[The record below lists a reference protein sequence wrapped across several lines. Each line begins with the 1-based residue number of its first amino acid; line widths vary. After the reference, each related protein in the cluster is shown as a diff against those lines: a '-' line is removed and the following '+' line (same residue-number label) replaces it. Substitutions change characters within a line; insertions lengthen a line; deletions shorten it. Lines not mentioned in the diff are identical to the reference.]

1 MNPTLDMQTEHVLGS
16 NVKMGKCENAVNGRT
31 RKTPLEIF
39 GHFSVRMQCQA
50 LELTAPMPNDFVQ
63 GRQEVGEG

>member
-31 RKTPLEIF
+31 REKPHWKYSDIF
-39 GHFSVRMQCQA
+39 LSECNVRHS
-50 LELTAPMPNDFVQ
+50 N
-63 GRQEVGEG
+63 